1 MQIVR
6 SLEQDNVAA
15 VGRAVRVLLLT
26 SEGEAGQMGR
36 RLASLG
42 AKVDVVDELFGAL
55 SDLIDDPAGYA
66 LLVVDCDSCNVGGLE
81 SALKAMK
88 MLGDV
93 AQRVS
98 VILVSSECRDQRFPQ
113 ERTAPVVLRAPMTAV
128 SLKVGYEH
136 ALRERFLYQAALAG

>member
-1 MQIVR
+1 MHVIR
-6 SLEQDNVAA
+6 SLEQENSTM

-26 SEGEAGQMGR
+26 TEGEAGMMGR

-42 AKVDVVDELFGAL
+42 TRVDVVDELFAAL
-55 SDLIDDPAGYA
+55 ADLIDDPAGYA
-66 LLVVDCDSCNVGGLE
+66 LFVVDCDSANVGGLE
-81 SALKAMK
+81 AAQRAMK

-98 VILVSSECRDQRFPQ
+98 VILVSSECRSQRFPH

-128 SLKVGYEH
+128 SLKVGIEH
-136 ALRERFLYQAALAG
+136 ALRERFLHQAA

>member
-1 MQIVR
+1 MHVIR
-6 SLEQDNVAA
+6 SLEQENSTM

-26 SEGEAGQMGR
+26 TEGETGMMGR

-42 AKVDVVDELFGAL
+42 TRVDVVDELFAAL
-55 SDLIDDPAGYA
+55 ADLIDDPAGYA
-66 LLVVDCDSCNVGGLE
+66 LFVVDCDTANVGGLE
-81 SALKAMK
+81 AAQRAMK

-128 SLKVGYEH
+128 SLKVGFEH
-136 ALRERFLYQAALAG
+136 ALRERFLHQAA